1 MADVETPQLEVVEI
15 PDVEEAG
22 RGTEPLPDALPI
34 LPLRETVTFPDTLT
48 PLAVGQERSINLVND
63 VLSGDR
69 LLAMVASRDPDNE
82 TPGPDDLYDVG
93 VAGTVARMMKVPDGT
108 LRILV
113 QGSERIRI
121 LDYVTEEP
129 YLVARI
135 EPMPD
140 VLEPSTELE
149 ALTHNVQ
156 STFSQIIEAI
166 PYLPEELQLAVA
178 NMDDPSALS
187 HLIAGALRI
196 STEEKQELLE
206 QVDVTRRLRRLSEI
220 LTRELEVVQLG
231 SKIQSQVESEID
243 KGQREYFLRQQLKAI
258 QEELGEG
265 DEQQAELN
273 ELRERIEQAGL
284 PEEAQK
290 SAERELSR
298 LEKLPPVAAEYGVIR
313 TYLEWLVDLPWS
325 KETEDNLDIG
335 HAREVLDEDHYDL
348 EEVKDR
354 ILEYLAVRKL
364 NPDSPGP
371 ILCFV
376 GPPGVGKTSLGR
388 SIARALGRE
397 FERISVG
404 GVRDEAEIRGHRRT
418 YIGAL
423 PGTIIRALRD
433 AGTRNPVFMIDEID
447 KMGADFRG
455 DPSSAMLEVLDPAQ
469 NSTFRDH
476 YLDLPFD
483 LSEVLFIATANILD
497 TIPLALQDR
506 MEVIQLA
513 GYTVDEKLH
522 IAKKYL
528 VPRQLGANGLK
539 SSQIEFAD
547 AALTAIIDE
556 YTREAGVRNLER
568 QIGTV
573 CRKVAREVAE
583 GRADGKVRVSA
594 KRAREMLGKRRFFAE
609 QRRRTKDP
617 GVATG
622 LAWTPVG
629 GEVLFV
635 EATAVPG
642 SGNLTITGQLGD
654 VMRESAQAALSWVR
668 AHASQVTPD
677 LAGDW
682 FAKHDLHVHVPAGA
696 VPKDGPSA
704 GVAMATALASLIS
717 GRPVRNDVA
726 MTGEITLTGQVLP
739 IGGLKEKSLAAQR
752 AGIKQVIVPDRNEG
766 DVEEIKAE
774 EREGLEFTYVDD
786 IGDALQVALEPD
798 GNRPSG

>member
-1 MADVETPQLEVVEI
+1 MAEVEAPQLEVVEG
-15 PDVEEAG
+15 PVAEDLL
-22 RGTEPLPDALPI
+22 RGGDSLPDAMPV

-48 PLAVGQERSINLVND
+48 PLAVGQERSIKLVNE
-63 VLSGDR
+63 VLSGNR
-69 LLAMVASRDPDNE
+69 MLAMVGSRDPENE
-82 TPGPDDLYDVG
+82 EPGPDDLFDVG
-93 VAGTVARMMKVPDGT
+93 VAGTVARMLKVPDGS
-108 LRILV
+108 LRVLV

-121 LDYVTEEP
+121 GPYVAEEP

-135 EPMPD
+135 EPLPD
-140 VLEPSTELE
+140 ELKPSPELE
-149 ALTHNVQ
+149 ALTRNVQ
-156 STFSQIIEAI
+156 NTFSEIVEQI
-166 PYLPEELQLAVA
+166 PYLPEELQLAVM
-178 NMDDPSALS
+178 NVEDPSALS

-196 STEEKQELLE
+196 PTEEKQELLE
-206 QVDVTRRLRRLSEI
+206 EVDVTKRLRRLSEI
-220 LTRELEVVQLG
+220 LARELEVVRLG
-231 SKIQSQVESEID
+231 AKIQSDVESEIG
-243 KGQREYFLRQQLKAI
+243 KGQREYFLREQLKAI
-258 QEELGEG
+258 QQELGEG
-265 DEQQAELN
+265 DEQQAEIQ
-273 ELRERIEQAGL
+273 ELRERIEAAGL
-284 PEEAQK
+284 PEEAGK
-290 SAERELSR
+290 AAERELGR
-298 LEKLPPVAAEYGVIR
+298 LEKLPPAAAEYGVIR

-325 KETEDNLDIG
+325 KETEDNLEID
-335 HAREVLDEDHYDL
+335 HAKQVLDEDHYDL

-364 NPDSPGP
+364 NPESPGP

-376 GPPGVGKTSLGR
+376 GPPGVGKTSLGK

-455 DPSSAMLEVLDPAQ
+455 DPASAMLEVLDPAQ

-483 LSEVLFIATANILD
+483 LSDVLFIATANILD
-497 TIPLALQDR
+497 TVPAPLQDR

-513 GYTVDEKLH
+513 GYTNDEKLH
-522 IAKKYL
+522 IAKRYL
-528 VPRQLGANGLK
+528 APRQLEANGLK
-539 SSQIEFAD
+539 PSQVELKD
-547 AALTAIIDE
+547 AAITAIINE

-568 QIGTV
+568 QIGTAF
-573 CRKVAREVAE
+573 RKIARQIAE
-583 GRADGKVRVSA
+583 GKSEGKITISG
-594 KRAREMLGKRRFFAE
+594 KRARELLGKRRFFAE

-642 SGNLTITGQLGD
+642 EGKLTITGQLGE

-668 AHASQVTPD
+668 GHSHTIAPD
-677 LAGDW
+677 LADDW
-682 FAKHDLHVHVPAGA
+682 FSTHDIHIHVPAGA

-717 GRPVRNDVA
+717 NRAVSTEVA

-739 IGGLKEKSLAAQR
+739 IGGVKEKSLAAQR
-752 AGIKQVIVPDRNEG
+752 AGIKKVIVPDRNDA
-766 DVEEIKAE
+766 DVAEIPE
-774 EREGLEFTYVDD
+774 HERDGLEFVYADEIDKVLAEA
-786 IGDALQVALEPD
+786 IPL
-798 GNRPSG
+798 S